1 MLAALVAQGKLP
13 AVEERLPIME
23 DAYIIAPPDEIGVYG
38 GIMQLTAHYSPG
50 WAGLIE
56 GGCVRMGASGV
67 DHIPGICKSFDI
79 SSDGRVY
86 TFKLRQGARWSDGF
100 PVTTEDFRFAWEDL
114 HSNLEFK
121 PQFDSTYLDKITG
134 NPAEFNQID
143 DYTWTLTFDSPNYTI
158 LEEKANILHLC
169 YGRMSECYY
178 TPAHYAKNYHAD
190 YITKAQMD
198 ALMKADDFGTW
209 KEVFSK
215 YNASH
220 LGDIEIFRNMPI
232 MGSFVMMD
240 KTDSSVTT
248 ERNPYFPGVDPQGNQ
263 LPYLDG
269 VVGQVVESREVG
281 AFRSMSGE
289 LDFGSHSLALS
300 ELPLYRSNMVAGDY
314 SIVFWVDPGGCSY
327 CTWVNQTYNEDK
339 EVAMWLRTPDFRKAL
354 SLATDR
360 NNMSEVVVLGL
371 GVPQNWLPHPSI
383 PYYPGD
389 EWQLLDA
396 TLDVPRAKQILDG
409 LGLVDTNGDGF
420 RDRKDGTGNLELFY
434 NTTRSG
440 FKMIEIMK
448 QDFGDI
454 GIMLNIKEA
463 PSRGIS
469 SDTEYFSMG
478 NTLYEANPWGTYWS
492 RMAPTYSSSA
502 LGPAIGRWYS
512 TRGKEGMA
520 PTGPNPDYLPLA
532 PADAFPADSTGLLT
546 ELLDKWNSG
555 HGLAAT
561 DPARIELGKDLY
573 RKNAEAKYTINIVG
587 FAGHP
592 TRSLHI
598 QRNNFRNAPQNHFP
612 ATDSRF
618 YSLYSFEDG
627 TDNINHPGNRSKLYK
642 STSFLD

>member
-1 MLAALVAQGKLP
+1 
-13 AVEERLPIME
+13 
-23 DAYIIAPPDEIGVYG
+23 
-38 GIMQLTAHYSPG
+38 
-50 WAGLIE
+50 
-56 GGCVRMGASGV
+56 
-67 DHIPGICKSFDI
+67 
-79 SSDGRVY
+79 
-86 TFKLRQGARWSDGF
+86 
-100 PVTTEDFRFAWEDL
+100 
-114 HSNLEFK
+114 
-121 PQFDSTYLDKITG
+121 
-134 NPAEFNQID
+134 
-143 DYTWTLTFDSPNYTI
+143 
-158 LEEKANILHLC
+158 
-169 YGRMSECYY
+169 MSECYY
-178 TPAHYAKNYHAD
+178 TPAHYSKNYHPD

-215 YNASH
+215 YNSSH
-220 LGDIEIFRNMPI
+220 LGDIEIFRNLPI
-232 MGSFVMMD
+232 MGSFVMTD

-269 VVGQVVESREVG
+269 VVGRVVESREVG

-300 ELPLYRSNMVAGDY
+300 ELPLYRSNMVAGDF

-327 CTWVNQTYNEDK
+327 CSWLNQTYNEDK
-339 EVAMWLRTPDFRKAL
+339 EVAMWIRTPDFRKAL

-434 NTTRSG
+434 NTRGSG

-492 RMAPTYSSSA
+492 RMAPTYSGSA

-520 PTGPNPDYLPLA
+520 PTGPDPDYLPLA

-555 HGLAAT
+555 HGLAAS
-561 DPARIELGKDLY
+561 DPRRIELGQELY